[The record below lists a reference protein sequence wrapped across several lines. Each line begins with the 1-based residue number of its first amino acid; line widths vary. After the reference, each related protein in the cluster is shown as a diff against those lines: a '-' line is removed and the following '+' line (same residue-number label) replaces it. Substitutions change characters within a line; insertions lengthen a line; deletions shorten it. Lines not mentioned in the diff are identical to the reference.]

1 MTGSVRNPLRPR
13 KGALHRFY
21 LIYPS
26 ICILLVTDVLANHF
40 FIPTH
45 CGHEISPCP
54 EVLPDEIALPL
65 RIPPRNVNRT
75 DPRMDS
81 SISRRVWLC
90 WRRSGLIDGSTMK
103 AIQAQTRFG
112 GR

>member
-1 MTGSVRNPLRPR
+1 MTGSLRDPLRPR
-13 KGALHRFY
+13 KGALHQFY

-54 EVLPDEIALPL
+54 EVLPDDKILLE
-65 RIPPRNVNRT
+65 
-75 DPRMDS
+75 DP
-81 SISRRVWLC
+81 
-90 WRRSGLIDGSTMK
+90 SGN
-103 AIQAQTRFG
+103 AIELFEPA